1 MTKPKTFDDI
11 GIGEL
16 RPGATSRRWEPEE
29 GIGKLNNRIHKE
41 SKFADDNKNLP
52 FTFSKPSKLKSRPLV
67 VQCDNCGNITTGTL
81 HTVGI
86 ICIKCGKFSKVS
98 EVKCDN

>member
-1 MTKPKTFDDI
+1 MTKLKTFDDL

-16 RPGATSRRWEPEE
+16 RPGATDRRWEPEE
-29 GIGKLNNRIHKE
+29 GVSNLNKRIHKE

-52 FTFSKPSKLKSRPLV
+52 FTFSKPFKSKSRPSIV
-67 VQCDNCGNITTGTL
+67 ECNNCGNIIMGTL

-86 ICIKCGKFSKVS
+86 ICRKCGKFSKVS
-98 EVKCDN
+98 EVKHDD